1 LARSIVFDDSQ
12 DIRIEAGEARFDEEV
27 LEGHSDGWLE
37 EKKKEKKRGRSEIIY
52 LSILKFMTQTKRPRC
67 CMSRC
72 KLVDC
77 IP

>member
-1 LARSIVFDDSQ
+1 MTLRDV
-12 DIRIEAGEARFDEEV
+12 RIEAGVARFDEEL
-27 LEGHSDGWLE
+27 LEGHSDGCLG

-52 LSILKFMTQTKRPRC
+52 FSLLKFMTQNKRPRC
-67 CMSRC
+67 CMSSC